1 MDGRKTYR
9 HMPPRG
15 RRRLSGQSKFD
26 QVVLSFAL
34 AVCLVL
40 VSGLLSITA
49 SPAEA
54 GNAIMRLA
62 GERKVD
68 ALRVTVGNSKT
79 VETDLS
85 FVDLVVGDPEIADV
99 MPLTDRSLYVLGR
112 KAGTTNVSV
121 YDADRRLIGVIEV
134 EVGYHT
140 SRLRSELARRLPGA
154 DISVSSVNGQIVLD
168 GIVPDAS
175 SMATALKIARK
186 FSPEVMNSL
195 TIGGTQQVLL
205 EVRFVEASRSAEKS
219 LGVEWKAITD
229 NLTFNAGLSGLPN
242 NATPF
247 GTLLGKLLS
256 SGVDADVLLKAL
268 EDRGVARRLAE
279 PNLIALSGEKAS
291 FLAGGEFPFPVQ
303 ADNGT
308 VTIEFKKFGVG
319 LDFTP
324 TVLGNGLINLKV
336 EPEVSQIDTNTTV
349 ETAGIAIPSL
359 IVRRMRTTVELRDGQ
374 SFAIAGLLQSMT
386 RTTKQQLPWLG
397 QVPAIGALFRSAAF
411 EREETDLVV
420 IVTPHLVQ
428 PARPGQRLRT
438 PLDKTL
444 PGNDVDFFVNGKS
457 EIRKTVLAGRI
468 PAGGH
473 ILTISRGDR

>member
-1 MDGRKTYR
+1 MNAIASQQRQGATFGSSAN
-9 HMPPRG
+9 MPV
-15 RRRLSGQSKFD
+15 RRRLRF
-26 QVVLSFAL
+26 VRL
-34 AVCLVL
+34 AIAAALVL
-40 VSGLLSITA
+40 GTGLLAAA
-49 SPAEA
+49 STPVEA
-54 GNAIMRLA
+54 GNTVMRLS

-68 ALRVTVGNSKT
+68 ALRVTVGSSKT

-85 FVDLVVGDPEIADV
+85 FVDLVIGDPEIADV
-99 MPLTDRSLYVLGR
+99 MPLTDQSLYVLGK

-121 YDADRRLIGVIEV
+121 YDANRQLIGVIEV

-168 GIVPDAS
+168 GVVPDANT
-175 SMATALKIARK
+175 MATALKIARK
-186 FSPEVMNSL
+186 FSPDVMNSM
-195 TIGGTQQVLL
+195 TVGGTQQVLL
-205 EVRFVEASRSAEKS
+205 EVRFVEASRSAEKA

-229 NLTFNAGLSGLPN
+229 NITLQTGLAGLPN
-242 NATPF
+242 NAIPF
-247 GTLLGKLLS
+247 GSLLGRILS
-256 SGVDADVLLKAL
+256 SGVDADVLVKAL

-308 VTIEFKKFGVG
+308 ITIEFKKFGVG

-324 TVLGNGLINLKV
+324 IVLGDGLINLKV
-336 EPEVSQIDTNTTV
+336 EPEVSQIDTNTTIQ
-349 ETAGIAIPSL
+349 TAGVTVPSL
-359 IVRRMRTTVELRDGQ
+359 IVRRMSTTVELRDGQ
-374 SFAIAGLLQSMT
+374 SFAIAGLLQSMSH
-386 RTTKQQLPWLG
+386 TTKEQLPWLG

-428 PARPGQRLRT
+428 PARPGQRLST
-438 PLDKTL
+438 PLDNTL
-444 PGNDVDFFVNGKS
+444 PGNDVDYFVNGRS
-457 EIRKTVLAGRI
+457 EVRKTALYGGQ
-468 PAGGH
+468 PGGGH
-473 ILTISRGDR
+473 ILTIRRGDR